1 MKIEVMDNNKSVM
14 SISDMSDSSLISI
27 LETNRQNLQ
36 NVVGCHIIGVAN
48 TNMSELLLDHEA
60 MSFIT
65 AFRASVDIRPLS
77 NEHYIELPL
86 TFPKGRIRAVDVAE
100 QLSGIARISDRYE
113 TEFDFTLSK
122 PISISLL
129 LYNFCNNNNVIKP
142 VGIIQ
147 PKLVLDKTE
156 AENII
161 TLCSSR
167 DYDAFLAFHCSANV
181 LELRVTPTRLTVIKS
196 SNYTLSE
203 LLNRSLSLYNYYI
216 ASLNELPLV

>member
-1 MKIEVMDNNKSVM
+1 MKIETMDNNKSVM
-14 SISDMSDSSLISI
+14 SLSEVQDSATISV

-36 NVVGCHIIGVAN
+36 NVVGCHIIGVA
-48 TNMSELLLDHEA
+48 TQSISELILDHEA

-77 NEHYIELPL
+77 DEHYIELPL
-86 TFPKGRIRAVDVAE
+86 TFPKGRIRASDVAE
-100 QLSGIARISDRYE
+100 QLSDIANISNRYE

-122 PISISLL
+122 PLSIMLL
-129 LYNFCNNNNVIKP
+129 LYNFCNNNNDIKP
-142 VGIIQ
+142 VGVIQ

-167 DYDAFLAFHCSANV
+167 DYDSFLAFHCSANV
-181 LELRVTPTRLTVIKS
+181 LELRVTPTRITVIKS
-196 SNYTLSE
+196 SNYTLTE
-203 LLNRSLSLYNYYI
+203 LLNRSLALYQYYI
-216 ASLNELPLV
+216 GSLTELPMV